1 MKLRILL
8 LVVFPFFYL
17 GVLIAQAPV
26 DTVALRLEADQLLQR
41 GNYLFQ
47 NRNLPD
53 SLTVIDK
60 AEQLALSVDG
70 YWSSLHASACHLKAS
85 VLFATGNRKDAEKYF
100 LSSHEI
106 QTKLNSKGNPS
117 YARLVHDM
125 GYFYAT
131 FQQYTKAEGYFLEA
145 LELQK
150 KWFASFPMDY
160 LSTLSNLGMLYSGTD
175 NYQKALAHWT
185 ELKDILGHRVGALHP
200 QYKVVQSNIANLHR
214 QFGHYIEAEA
224 ELKEILP
231 FWESAG
237 AMFHSEYIRNLQNA
251 AALFF
256 AKGNYEEAE
265 AYHKKVC
272 WAQEKQVGKS
282 SMEYWRAVVSLAIF
296 YSNMG
301 QFQKGLGLF
310 KEVEAVTKPLIG
322 ENNIEMAGIQG
333 RIGWLYHEM
342 GFLEE
347 AKARFEKGLDIL
359 TLHPGQQLPEY
370 VFLKSNLGKL
380 LHSSGQ
386 LFEAEAQYIALL
398 QEVEVQVGKVNTF
411 YVEQLH
417 NLSTVYTSLQ
427 LNEKATLVMAQA
439 LALEAQVSGALSPSY
454 AKLLWKQAQN
464 RRALGNYPEA
474 LVSCKAALKIQEA
487 SIGKKHPDYWMTLDE
502 LGYLYSVT
510 DQFIKA
516 DSLLRFLLS
525 EKIVFY
531 GSESVHVGN
540 TLLSLAILD
549 ARMGRWRSAETRY
562 QQALSIFESTNGKGQ
577 HNYLRTLENLATLYD
592 KLADFPAAIQAQQEV
607 LQRREE
613 MQGKAHPEYGRAVT
627 ALATIYAHAGKLS
640 EAVRVLEQNLFHLE
654 HLNDTSSSTYGSAL
668 VTYARILS
676 EVGQLEK
683 SEKIYKKALALVE
696 RTKGKQHQDY
706 VATLQNMALFYS
718 LSKHYKKVEPLYLD
732 LLSTLGEDQIALKVS
747 VFKGLS
753 SLYKDLGDN
762 KKAIAS
768 LKKAMELEN
777 QMQSEDTVKRA
788 LNLAEEG
795 YLLKEM
801 GAYELASSSYEQA
814 LQLVQHSD
822 GAADQVLPSIL
833 SGAGFLMEA
842 VGNFEKGDWYH
853 RKALFAYQQIN
864 GGQRKEEYA
873 GLLLN
878 LASNHLS
885 LNQYSEATP
894 LVDEA
899 LSILRSPVGQSP
911 HSFYWVALSHKA
923 AVLCFNGAFKEA
935 AEKLDSVQA
944 QSHQEQLSGMQFLS
958 ENDLRLLAEKKL
970 RDRLHLFNFLHRSG
984 SSPKFAE
991 LCYNELLFQKGFL
1004 QLAALRLNHFSD
1016 GTPSMDSIRYQLK
1029 NIRKQWYELSLLS
1042 SPETEVIQIL
1052 EEKANSLEA
1061 QLARKLD
1068 GADLSPAQTDW
1079 RAIQQTLVQGEAAIE
1094 FFQFPI
1100 QFPNVVDSIQYAA
1113 LIILPNH
1120 PSPIYISVCEETK
1133 LKTAL
1138 FSNSSHAANGYGWRG
1153 LVDSS
1158 TINHIGLFPTI
1169 WPPLTRALAGVKRVY
1184 YAPDGLL
1191 HRINFDAIPL
1201 DKELYLS
1208 DELELVRLSST
1219 RTLVDR
1225 PIDEAPTLS
1234 TAALFG
1240 AVDYDL
1246 DTTGYALTARSTSS
1260 PSAIHQGQIQTNME
1274 SPPVRWSKLSG
1285 TQKEIAQLKALMT
1298 ESQIVVRDYTQKEA
1312 SEYQLKQ
1319 LGQKQ
1324 AAPSILHLATHGF
1337 FEKKM
1342 DSLVEVGSSS
1352 RKKPFWGQVDDPM
1365 IRSGLLLAGANYA
1378 WNHHQAFQEETEDG
1392 VVTAYEISQLNFS
1405 NTELVVLSACETGLG
1420 DVFRN
1425 EGVYGLQRA
1434 FKVAGA
1440 KNLIIS
1446 LWKVPD
1452 EETSEFMIEF
1462 YRHWLIEKDTIHR
1475 AFYQTQ
1481 KFMRGRYT
1489 DPNKWAGFILVQ

>member
-8 LVVFPFFYL
+8 LIIFPLLYL
-17 GVLIAQAPV
+17 RVLIAQIPV
-26 DTVALRLEADQLLQR
+26 DTMALRAEADQLLQKA
-41 GNYLFQ
+41 NYLFQ
-47 NRNLPD
+47 NRNLPET
-53 SLTVIDK
+53 LTFLDK
-60 AEQLALSVDG
+60 AEQLVLTVDG
-70 YWSSLHASACHLKAS
+70 YWSNRHASACHLKGS
-85 VLFATGNRKDAEKYF
+85 VLFAAGNSKDAEKYL

-106 QTKLNSKGNPS
+106 QTKLNSTDNPF
-117 YARLVHDM
+117 YARLVHDI

-131 FQQYTKAEGYFLEA
+131 FQQHTKAEGYFLEA

-200 QYKVVQSNIANLHR
+200 QYKLVQSNIANLHR
-214 QFGHYIEAEA
+214 QFGYYTEAEA
-224 ELKEILP
+224 ELKEVLP
-231 FWESAG
+231 FWETAG
-237 AMFHSEYIRNLQNA
+237 PMFHSEYIRNLQNA

-256 AKGNYEEAE
+256 AKGNYKEAE
-265 AYHKKVC
+265 AYHKKAC
-272 WAQEKQVGKS
+272 WVQEKQVGTS
-282 SMEYWRAVVSLAIF
+282 SMEYWRSVVSLAIF

-301 QFQKGLGLF
+301 QFQKAMGLF
-310 KEVEAVTKPLIG
+310 KEVEVVTVPLIG

-359 TLHPGQQLPEY
+359 TLHSGQQLPEY

-386 LFEAEAQYIALL
+386 LSEAEAQYISLL
-398 QEVEVQVGKVNTF
+398 KEVEAQVGKVNTL
-411 YVEQLH
+411 YVKHLP

-427 LNEKATLVMAQA
+427 LNEKATLVMAEA
-439 LALEAQVSGALSPSY
+439 LALEAQLSGALSPSY

-464 RRALGNYPEA
+464 SRALGDYPEA
-474 LVSCKAALKIQEA
+474 LASCKAALKIQEA
-487 SIGKKHPDYWMTLDE
+487 AIGKKHPDYWMTLDE

-510 DQFIKA
+510 DQFVKA
-516 DSLLRFLLS
+516 DSILRYLLG
-525 EKIVFY
+525 EKMAFY
-531 GSESVHVGN
+531 GAESVHVGK
-540 TLLSLAILD
+540 TLLSLAILE
-549 ARMGRWRSAETRY
+549 ARMGRWRAAETRY
-562 QQALSIFESTNGKGQ
+562 QLALSIFETTNGKGQ
-577 HNYLRTLENLATLYD
+577 HNYIRTLENLATLYD
-592 KLADFPAAIQAQQEV
+592 KLADAPNAIQAQQEV
-607 LQRREE
+607 LQLREK
-613 MQGKAHPEYGRAVT
+613 MQGKAHPEYGRALT
-627 ALATIYAHAGKLS
+627 ALATIYVHAGRLND
-640 EAVRVLEQNLFHLE
+640 AVRVSEQNLFNLE
-654 HLNDTSSSTYGSAL
+654 QQNDTISSTYGSAL
-668 VTYARILS
+668 ITYARILS
-676 EVGQLEK
+676 EVGQLE
-683 SEKIYKKALALVE
+683 SAEKMYQKALAFVE

-706 VATLQNMALFYS
+706 FAALQNMALFYS
-718 LSKHYKKVEPLYLD
+718 LSKHYEKVEPLYLD
-732 LLSTLGEDQIALKVS
+732 LLSTLEEDQIALKVS

-753 SLYKDLGDN
+753 SLYKDLGDS
-762 KKAIAS
+762 KKAIAC

-777 QMQSEDTVKRA
+777 QLQSEDTVKRA

-822 GAADQVLPSIL
+822 GAADQVLSSIL

-853 RKALFAYQQIN
+853 RKALFAYQQTN
-864 GGQRKEEYA
+864 GGLRKEEYA

-885 LNQYSEATP
+885 LQQYSEAAP
-894 LVDEA
+894 LIDEA
-899 LSILRSPVGQSP
+899 LSILRAPVGQSP
-911 HSFYWVALSHKA
+911 HPFYWVALSHKA
-923 AVLCFNGAFKEA
+923 AVLCYYGSFEEA

-944 QSHQEQLSGMQFLS
+944 QSHQEQLSGVQFLS
-958 ENDLRLLAEKKL
+958 EKDLRLLAEKKL
-970 RDRLHLFNFLHRSG
+970 RDRLHLFNFLHWSS
-984 SSPKFAE
+984 SSPKLAE

-1029 NIRKQWYELSLLS
+1029 NIRKQWYELSLLP
-1042 SPETEVIQIL
+1042 SPEMEAIQAL
-1052 EEKANSLEA
+1052 EERTNSLEA
-1061 QLARKLD
+1061 QLARKLA
-1068 GADLSPAQTDW
+1068 GTKPSAAQVDW
-1079 RAIQQTLVQGEAAIE
+1079 RTVQQTLKQGEAAIE

-1100 QFPNVVDSIQYAA
+1100 QFPEIVESVQYAA
-1113 LIILPNH
+1113 LIIRPDY
-1120 PSPIYISVCEETK
+1120 PSPVYISLCEEAK
-1133 LKTAL
+1133 LKAVL
-1138 FSNSSHAANGYGWRG
+1138 FLNPSHVASGYGWRG

-1158 TINHIGLFPTI
+1158 TINHIELFPTI
-1169 WPPLTRALAGVKRVY
+1169 WEPLSKALAGVKRVY

-1191 HRINFDAIPL
+1191 HRVNFDAIPL
-1201 DKELYLS
+1201 DNQLYLS

-1225 PIDEAPTLS
+1225 PVDEAPTIS

-1246 DTTGYALTARSTSS
+1246 DTTRYALTARSTSS
-1260 PSAIHQGQIQTNME
+1260 PSAIYQDQTQTSIE
-1274 SPPVRWSKLSG
+1274 SPVRWSELSG
-1285 TQKEIAQLKALMT
+1285 TQNEITQLKALMI
-1298 ESQIVVRDYTQKEA
+1298 ECQISVQDYTQKEA
-1312 SEYQLKQ
+1312 SELHLKQ

-1337 FEKKM
+1337 FQKKM
-1342 DSLVEVGSSS
+1342 DSLLEIGSPSFN
-1352 RKKPFWGQVDDPM
+1352 KPVWGQVDDPM
-1365 IRSGLLLAGANYA
+1365 IRSGILLAGANYA
-1378 WNHHQAFQEETEDG
+1378 WNHHRAFQRETEDG

-1405 NTELVVLSACETGLG
+1405 TTQLVVLSACETGLG

-1452 EETSEFMIEF
+1452 EETSEFMLEF
-1462 YRHWLIEKDTIHR
+1462 YRRWLIEKDTIHA
-1475 AFYQTQ
+1475 AFFQAQ